1 MLEKRK
7 NEIAEGLKMTE
18 KMREEEDKF
27 QLKKQKM
34 LETTRKEAQVV
45 IEEARKQAKEEE
57 KEIIAVAH
65 KEAEQIVMKGKAD
78 VELVRS
84 KMEKDVRANAIELA
98 VLMTKRLL
106 GSLLSNEQK
115 HKLIAKQI
123 KELYEY
129 NVD

>member
-1 MLEKRK
+1 
-7 NEIAEGLKMTE
+7 MTE